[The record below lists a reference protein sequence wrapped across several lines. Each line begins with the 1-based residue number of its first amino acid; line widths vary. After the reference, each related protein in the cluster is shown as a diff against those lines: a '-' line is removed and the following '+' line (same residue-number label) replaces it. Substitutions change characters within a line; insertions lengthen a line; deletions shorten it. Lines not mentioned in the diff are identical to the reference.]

1 MNAKIKNGLNVDK
14 GHIWKDITDSMIL
27 DSYFDKQC
35 REFKCINCG
44 IKSFTHY
51 TSNGHQLYSIVGIDV

>member
-1 MNAKIKNGLNVDK
+1 MNK
-14 GHIWKDITDSMIL
+14 GHIWKDITESMVIVKKN
-27 DSYFDKQC
+27 YFDKRC

-44 IKSFTHY
+44 IRSFTHY